1 MDAKVRSECFHCGL
15 PVPANYHQT
24 LEVLGK
30 EREFCCVGCYSV
42 AETIVSNGLTDYYQ
56 FRTEQAIRPDQEL
69 PPELVAFD
77 EEDIQAEYRVSQP
90 DSATT
95 DQPSSIILLSESIRC
110 SACAWLIERTMRKIS
125 GVTGVQVN
133 VAAQTINLQ
142 WQPES
147 IELSKI
153 LKRLHQ
159 LGYAA
164 LPYKPEQALAIN
176 VKQQKSW
183 LRRLGLAG
191 LGMMQVMMYAVG
203 LYLGAWDDINQQH
216 GHFLRLVSFLIATP
230 VLFYAG
236 FPFYFSAIQSL
247 RQLRLN
253 MDVPITLAL
262 FLAYGASIWAV
273 LTQSGEVY
281 FDSVTMFV
289 FFLLIGRYLEF
300 RARQQ
305 VSEKVYK
312 GQNSLP
318 VYAER
323 VNISETQGKMVSLK
337 KLQQGDEI
345 LIRPGATVP
354 IDGELISEQAEV
366 NEAMLNG
373 EFLPRQ
379 KLQGQMVMAG
389 SVNTHQAIRLK
400 VCGTLDN
407 SYWAKLLSMQ
417 EAALLEKPRIGLLA
431 DTVARYFVL
440 FILLLAATVAWYW
453 LRHDPQEALWI
464 TLSVLVVS
472 CPCALGLATPIA
484 MTCGA
489 LAHNQRN
496 VLIKGQHFLQNTS
509 HITDVIFDK
518 TGTLTEGAFV
528 VDKVEL
534 FSEQSKQDVLAI
546 IAALES
552 QSEHPIAQAFYEYQN
567 NEVTATDIKHH
578 SFAGVSGSI
587 KGDTFYFG
595 NRQFIESCG
604 AQFEQVESQ
613 SENSGLWLYDG
624 QRLLAHVQLTDKV
637 REQAKSMVMQ
647 LKSKGYR
654 LHILSG
660 DPSEQTEHLA
670 KQLGIQSWANGMTP
684 EQKLSY
690 VKSLQ
695 STGARVMMVGDGL
708 NDAPVMSAAD
718 SSVAMAKASDLT
730 RTTAD
735 SYLLSENLLD
745 IPFILQ
751 KSRQTQSVIK
761 QNISWALIYNAVMIP
776 FAAMGYIPPYL
787 AAIGMSLS
795 SIVVVVNSLKLKR
808 EQKQVVN

>member
-1 MDAKVRSECFHCGL
+1 MDAKVRGECFHCGL
-15 PVPANYHQT
+15 PIPANYHQT
-24 LEVLGK
+24 LEVLNK
-30 EREFCCVGCYSV
+30 EREFCCAGCYSV
-42 AETIVSNGLTDYYQ
+42 AETIVNNGLTDYYQ

-69 PPELVAFD
+69 PPELIAFD
-77 EEDIQAEYRVSQP
+77 EEDIQAEYLVGENNN
-90 DSATT
+90 SATN
-95 DQPSSIILLSESIRC
+95 DKSSSIILLSESIRC
-110 SACAWLIERTMRKIS
+110 SACAWLIERTLRKLT
-125 GVTGVQVN
+125 GVTGAQVN

-142 WQPES
+142 WQPET

-176 VKQQKSW
+176 IKQQKSW
-183 LRRLGLAG
+183 LRRLGMAG

-203 LYLGAWDDINQQH
+203 LYLGAWDDVNQQH
-216 GHFLRLVSFLIATP
+216 GHFLRWVSFFIATP

-247 RQLRLN
+247 RQFRLN

-262 FLAYGASIWAV
+262 FLAYSASIWAV
-273 LTQSGEVY
+273 ITQSGEVY

-312 GQNSLP
+312 GQNTLP
-318 VYAER
+318 VYAEK
-323 VNISETQGKMVSLK
+323 IDYEQSQGKMISLK
-337 KLQQGDEI
+337 KLQQSDEI

-354 IDGELISEQAEV
+354 IDGELITEQAEV

-379 KLQGQMVMAG
+379 KHQGQMVMAG
-389 SVNTHQAIRLK
+389 SVNTHQAIRIK
-400 VCGTLDN
+400 VTSNASN
-407 SYWAKLLSMQ
+407 SYWTKLLSMQ
-417 EAALLEKPRIGLLA
+417 EAALLEKPKIGLLA

-440 FILLLAATVAWYW
+440 FILLLATVVAWYW
-453 LRHDPQEALWI
+453 LRHEPQEALWI

-518 TGTLTEGAFV
+518 TGTLTEGTFT

-534 FSEQSKQDVLAI
+534 FADRSKEQVLAI
-546 IAALES
+546 IAALEV
-552 QSEHPIAQAFYEYQN
+552 QSEHPIALAFYEYQSKDVVAN
-567 NEVTATDIKHH
+567 DIEHH
-578 SFAGVSGSI
+578 SFAGVSGKI
-587 KGDTFYFG
+587 GGQQYWFG
-595 NRQFIESCG
+595 NRQFIESRG
-604 AQFEQVESQ
+604 ATIELPSD
-613 SENSGLWLYDG
+613 SGLWLYDG
-624 QRLLAHVQLTDKV
+624 QHLIAHIVLTDKI
-637 REQAKSMVMQ
+637 RQQAKSMVEQ
-647 LKSKGYR
+647 LKDKGYR

-660 DPSEQTEHLA
+660 DPSEQTEKVA
-670 KQLGIQSWANGMTP
+670 KQLGIELWSHAMLP

-695 STGARVMMVGDGL
+695 TNGARVLMVGDGL

-718 SSVAMAKASDLT
+718 SSIAMAKASDLT

-735 SYLLSENLLD
+735 AYLLSEKLLD
-745 IPFILQ
+745 IPFVLR

-761 QNISWALIYNAVMIP
+761 QNISWALAYNTVMIP

-795 SIVVVVNSLKLKR
+795 SIVVVLNSLKLKR
-808 EQKQVVN
+808 ESKQAMS

>member
-1 MDAKVRSECFHCGL
+1 MDAKVRGDCFHCGL
-15 PVPANYHQT
+15 PIPANYQQT

-42 AETIVSNGLTDYYQ
+42 AETIVNNGLVDYYQ
-56 FRTEQAIRPDQEL
+56 FRTEQAVRPDQEL
-69 PPELVAFD
+69 PPELIAFD
-77 EEDIQAEYRVSQP
+77 EVDIQSEYLVEQGSQT
-90 DSATT
+90 SENNNT
-95 DQPSSIILLSESIRC
+95 SSIILLSESIRC
-110 SACAWLIERTMRKIS
+110 SACAWLIERTLRKLS

-142 WQPES
+142 WKTDT

-176 VKQQKSW
+176 IKQQKSW

-203 LYLGAWDDINQQH
+203 LYLGAWDDVNQQH
-216 GHFLRLVSFLIATP
+216 GHFLRWVSFFIATP

-247 RQLRLN
+247 RQFRLN

-273 LTQSGEVY
+273 ITQSGEVY

-318 VYAER
+318 VYAEK
-323 VNISETQGKMVSLK
+323 VTGNESQGKMVSLK
-337 KLQQGDEI
+337 KLKIGDEI

-354 IDGELISEQAEV
+354 IDGELVSEQAEV

-373 EFLPRQ
+373 EFLPRN
-379 KLQGQMVMAG
+379 KHQGQMVMAG
-389 SVNTHQAIRLK
+389 SVNNHQAIRIK
-400 VCGTLDN
+400 VSGNTSN

-417 EAALLEKPRIGLLA
+417 EAALLEKPKVGLLA

-440 FILLLAATVAWYW
+440 FILLLAAVVAWYW
-453 LRHDPQEALWI
+453 LRHEPKEALWI

-518 TGTLTEGAFV
+518 TGTLTEGAFT

-534 FSEQSKQDVLAI
+534 LADHSKDQVLAI
-546 IAALES
+546 IAALEA
-552 QSEHPIAQAFYEYQN
+552 QSEHPIALAFYEYQSKDVFAN
-567 NEVTATDIKHH
+567 DIEHH
-578 SFAGVSGSI
+578 SFAGVSGKI
-587 KGDTFYFG
+587 KEQRYWFG
-595 NRQFIESCG
+595 NRQFIEDCG
-604 AQFEQVESQ
+604 AITEQKVDA
-613 SENSGLWLYDG
+613 GLWLYDG
-624 QRLLAHVQLTDKV
+624 QKVVAQVLLTDKI
-637 REQAKSMVMQ
+637 RQQAKLMVEQ
-647 LKSKGYR
+647 LKAKGYR

-660 DPSEQTEHLA
+660 DPSEQTEQVA
-670 KQLGIQSWANGMTP
+670 QQLGIEIWCHAMNP

-695 STGARVMMVGDGL
+695 VTGAHVLMVGDGL

-718 SSVAMAKASDLT
+718 SSIAMAKASDLT

-735 SYLLSENLLD
+735 AYLLSENLLD
-745 IPFILQ
+745 IPFVLK

-761 QNISWALIYNAVMIP
+761 QNISWALAYNAVMIP

-808 EQKQVVN
+808 EKKQGIG

>member
-1 MDAKVRSECFHCGL
+1 MDAKVRGECFHCGL
-15 PVPANYHQT
+15 PIPANYHQT

-42 AETIVSNGLTDYYQ
+42 AETIVNNGLTDYYQ

-77 EEDIQAEYRVSQP
+77 EEDIQAEYLVSQNE
-90 DSATT
+90 SSSTG
-95 DQPSSIILLSESIRC
+95 QSSSIILLSESIRC
-110 SACAWLIERTMRKIS
+110 SACAWLIERTLRKLP

-176 VKQQKSW
+176 AKQQKSW

-203 LYLGAWDDINQQH
+203 LYLGAWDDVNQQH

-273 LTQSGEVY
+273 ITQSGEVY

-318 VYAER
+318 VYAEKIE
-323 VNISETQGKMVSLK
+323 NEQTQGKMVSLK

-379 KLQGQMVMAG
+379 KHQGQMVMAG
-389 SVNTHQAIRLK
+389 SVNTHQGIRLK
-400 VCGTLDN
+400 VSGTLDN

-453 LRHDPQEALWI
+453 LRHEPQEALWI

-567 NEVTATDIKHH
+567 NEVTATNIKNH

-587 KGDTFYFG
+587 KGDAFYFG

-604 AQFEQVESQ
+604 GLFEQVESQ
-613 SENSGLWLYDG
+613 SENAGLWLYNG
-624 QRLLAHVQLTDKV
+624 QRLLAHVQLTDKI
-637 REQAKSMVMQ
+637 RAQAKAMVKQ
-647 LKSKGYR
+647 LKAKGYR

-660 DPSEQTEHLA
+660 DPSQQTELLA
-670 KQLGIQSWANGMTP
+670 NQLGIESWANGMTP

-695 STGARVMMVGDGL
+695 SNGARVMMVGDGL

-735 SYLLSENLLD
+735 AYLLSENLLD
-745 IPFILQ
+745 IPFILK
-751 KSRQTQSVIK
+751 KSHQTQSVIK

-808 EQKQVVN
+808 EKMQDKN

>member
-1 MDAKVRSECFHCGL
+1 MDAKVRGECFHCGL
-15 PVPANYHQT
+15 PIPANYQQT

-42 AETIVSNGLTDYYQ
+42 AETIVNNGLVDYYQ
-56 FRTEQAIRPDQEL
+56 FRTEQAVRPDQEL
-69 PPELVAFD
+69 PPELMAFD
-77 EEDIQAEYRVSQP
+77 EADIQSEYLQEEGGQTSEN
-90 DSATT
+90 ANT
-95 DQPSSIILLSESIRC
+95 SSIFLLSESIRC
-110 SACAWLIERTMRKIS
+110 SACAWLIERTLRKIN

-142 WQPES
+142 WQSEI
-147 IELSKI
+147 IELSNI

-159 LGYAA
+159 LGYVA

-176 VKQQKSW
+176 IKQQKSW

-203 LYLGAWDDINQQH
+203 LYLGAWDDVNQQH
-216 GHFLRLVSFLIATP
+216 GHFLRWVSFFIATP

-273 LTQSGEVY
+273 ITQSGEVY

-318 VYAER
+318 VYAEKIEGS
-323 VNISETQGKMVSLK
+323 VAEGKMVSLK
-337 KLQQGDEI
+337 KLVQGDEI
-345 LIRPGATVP
+345 LIRPGATIP
-354 IDGELISEQAEV
+354 IDGELVSAQAEV

-373 EFLPRQ
+373 EFLPRH
-379 KLQGQMVMAG
+379 KHQGQMVMAG
-389 SVNTHQAIRLK
+389 SVNNHQAIRIK
-400 VCGTLDN
+400 VSGNTSN

-417 EAALLEKPRIGLLA
+417 EAALLEKPKVGLLA

-440 FILLLAATVAWYW
+440 FILLLAAVVAWYW
-453 LRHDPQEALWI
+453 LRHEPKEALWI

-518 TGTLTEGAFV
+518 TGTLTEGTFT
-528 VDKVEL
+528 VDKIEL
-534 FSEQSKQDVLAI
+534 LADRSKDQALAI
-546 IAALES
+546 IAALEA
-552 QSEHPIAQAFYEYQN
+552 QSEHPIALAFYQYQSK
-567 NEVTATDIKHH
+567 DIVANDIEHH
-578 SFAGVSGSI
+578 SFAGVSGKI
-587 KGDTFYFG
+587 NGQTYWFG
-595 NRQFIESCG
+595 NRQFIEDCG
-604 AQFEQVESQ
+604 CIIETS
-613 SENSGLWLYDG
+613 SDSGLWLYDG
-624 QRLLAHVQLTDKV
+624 NKLIAHIVLTDKI
-637 REQAKSMVMQ
+637 REQAKSMVEQ
-647 LKSKGYR
+647 LKGKGYR

-660 DPSEQTEHLA
+660 DPSEQTEKVA
-670 KQLGIQSWANGMTP
+670 KQLGIELWSHAMIP

-695 STGARVMMVGDGL
+695 TNGARVLMVGDGL

-718 SSVAMAKASDLT
+718 SSIAMAKASDLT

-735 SYLLSENLLD
+735 AYLLSEHLLD
-745 IPFILQ
+745 IPFVLK

-761 QNISWALIYNAVMIP
+761 QNITWALAYNAVMIP

-808 EQKQVVN
+808 ENKQGIN

>member
-1 MDAKVRSECFHCGL
+1 MDAKVRGECFHCGL
-15 PVPANYHQT
+15 PIPANYQQT

-42 AETIVSNGLTDYYQ
+42 AETIVNNGLVDYYQ

-69 PPELVAFD
+69 PPELMAFD
-77 EEDIQAEYRVSQP
+77 ETDIQSEYLVEQSSQT
-90 DSATT
+90 SEKNNT
-95 DQPSSIILLSESIRC
+95 SSIILLSESIRC
-110 SACAWLIERTMRKIS
+110 SACAWLIERTLRKIN

-142 WQPES
+142 WQSEA
-147 IELSKI
+147 IELSNI

-159 LGYAA
+159 LGYSA

-176 VKQQKSW
+176 IKQQKSW

-203 LYLGAWDDINQQH
+203 LYLGAWDDVNQQH
-216 GHFLRLVSFLIATP
+216 GHFLRWVSFFIATP

-247 RQLRLN
+247 RQFRLN

-273 LTQSGEVY
+273 ITQSGEVY

-318 VYAER
+318 VYAEK
-323 VNISETQGKMVSLK
+323 VTGNESQGKMVSLK
-337 KLQQGDEI
+337 KLQFGDEI

-354 IDGELISEQAEV
+354 IDGELVSAQAEV

-373 EFLPRQ
+373 EFLPRH
-379 KLQGQMVMAG
+379 KHQGQMVMAG
-389 SVNTHQAIRLK
+389 SVNNHQAIRIK
-400 VCGTLDN
+400 VSGNTSN

-417 EAALLEKPRIGLLA
+417 EASLLEKPKVGLLA

-440 FILLLAATVAWYW
+440 FILLLAAVVAWYW
-453 LRHDPQEALWI
+453 LRHEPQEALWI

-518 TGTLTEGAFV
+518 TGTLTEGTFT

-534 FSEQSKQDVLAI
+534 LADHSKDQVLAI
-546 IAALES
+546 IAALEA
-552 QSEHPIAQAFYEYQN
+552 QSEHPIAQAFYEHQVKDVVAN
-567 NEVTATDIKHH
+567 DIKHH
-578 SFAGVSGSI
+578 SFAGVSGKI
-587 KGDTFYFG
+587 KEQRYWFG

-604 AQFEQVESQ
+604 GDTEKKMD
-613 SENSGLWLYDG
+613 SGLWLYDG
-624 QRLLAHVQLTDKV
+624 QNLVAHIVLTDKI
-637 REQAKSMVMQ
+637 RQQAKLMVEQ
-647 LKSKGYR
+647 LKAKGYR

-660 DPSEQTEHLA
+660 DPSEQTEQVA
-670 KQLGIQSWANGMTP
+670 QQLGIEIWCHAMNP

-695 STGARVMMVGDGL
+695 ANGARVLMVGDGL

-718 SSVAMAKASDLT
+718 SSIAMAKASDLT

-735 SYLLSENLLD
+735 AYLLSEHLLD
-745 IPFILQ
+745 IPFVLK

-761 QNISWALIYNAVMIP
+761 QNITWALAYNAVMIP

-808 EQKQVVN
+808 ENKQGIS

>member
-1 MDAKVRSECFHCGL
+1 MDAKVRGECFHCGL
-15 PVPANYHQT
+15 PIPANYQQT

-42 AETIVSNGLTDYYQ
+42 AETIVNNGLTDYYQ

-69 PPELVAFD
+69 PPELTAFD
-77 EEDIQAEYRVSQP
+77 EVDIQSEYLTSTDASQSI
-90 DSATT
+90 DRNS
-95 DQPSSIILLSESIRC
+95 SSILLLSESIRC
-110 SACAWLIERTMRKIS
+110 SACAWLIERTLRKLT

-133 VAAQTINLQ
+133 VATQTISLQ
-142 WQPES
+142 WQPDT

-153 LKRLHQ
+153 LKQLHQ
-159 LGYAA
+159 LGYSA

-176 VKQQKSW
+176 IRQQKSW

-203 LYLGAWDDINQQH
+203 LYLGAWDDVNQQH
-216 GHFLRLVSFLIATP
+216 GHFLRWVSFFIATP

-247 RQLRLN
+247 RQFRLN

-273 LTQSGEVY
+273 VTQSGEVY

-318 VYAER
+318 VYAEK
-323 VNISETQGKMVSLK
+323 VEAEQSQGKMVSLK

-354 IDGELISEQAEV
+354 IDGELVSEQAEV

-373 EFLPRQ
+373 EFLPRH
-379 KLQGQMVMAG
+379 KHQGQMVMAG
-389 SVNTHQAIRLK
+389 SVNNHQAIRIK
-400 VCGTLDN
+400 VAATVDN
-407 SYWAKLLSMQ
+407 SYWAKLLHMQ
-417 EAALLEKPRIGLLA
+417 EAALLEKPKIGLLA

-440 FILLLAATVAWYW
+440 FILLLAAVVAWYW
-453 LRHDPQEALWI
+453 MLNEPQEALWI

-518 TGTLTEGAFV
+518 TGTLTEGIFT

-534 FSEQSKQDVLAI
+534 LSGLSEKEVLAI
-546 IAALES
+546 IAALEA
-552 QSEHPIAQAFYEYQN
+552 QSEHPIAQAFYEFKEDDLN
-567 NEVTATDIKHH
+567 AEHIKHH
-578 SFAGVSGSI
+578 SFSGVSGLI
-587 KGDTFYFG
+587 NNKRYWFG
-595 NRQFIESCG
+595 NRQF
-604 AQFEQVESQ
+604 VESHGATI
-613 SENSGLWLYDG
+613 SSTNDNGLWLYDE
-624 QRLLAHVQLTDKV
+624 QKLIAHIELKDKV
-637 REQAKSMVMQ
+637 RDQAKAMVNQ
-647 LKSKGYR
+647 LKAKHYR

-660 DPSEQTEHLA
+660 DPSEQTEQVA
-670 KQLGIQSWANGMTP
+670 TQLGIELWAHAMSP
-684 EQKLSY
+684 EQKMSY
-690 VKSLQ
+690 VKALQ
-695 STGARVMMVGDGL
+695 ANGKHVLMVGDGL

-718 SSVAMAKASDLT
+718 SSIAMAKASDLT

-735 SYLLSENLLD
+735 AYLLSENLLD
-745 IPFILQ
+745 IPFVLK
-751 KSRQTQSVIK
+751 KSKQTQSVVK
-761 QNISWALIYNAVMIP
+761 QNISWALAYNATMIP

-808 EQKQVVN
+808 EMKKGVN

>member
-1 MDAKVRSECFHCGL
+1 MDAKVRGECFHCGL
-15 PVPANYHQT
+15 PIPANYHQT

-30 EREFCCVGCYSV
+30 ERGFCCVGCYSV
-42 AETIVSNGLTDYYQ
+42 AETIVNNGLTDYYQ

-69 PPELVAFD
+69 PAELIAFD
-77 EEDIQAEYRVSQP
+77 EEDIQAEYLVDQNKAP
-90 DSATT
+90 AT
-95 DQPSSIILLSESIRC
+95 DNKSSSIILLSESIRC
-110 SACAWLIERTMRKIS
+110 SACAWLIERTLRKLN

-142 WQPES
+142 WQPET

-159 LGYAA
+159 LGYSA

-203 LYLGAWDDINQQH
+203 LYLGAWDDVNQQH
-216 GHFLRLVSFLIATP
+216 GHFLRWVSFFIATP

-247 RQLRLN
+247 RQFRLN

-273 LTQSGEVY
+273 ITQSGEVY

-318 VYAER
+318 VYAEKMIG
-323 VNISETQGKMVSLK
+323 NEAHGKMVSLK

-373 EFLPRQ
+373 EFLPRH
-379 KLQGQMVMAG
+379 KHQGQMVMAG
-389 SVNTHQAIRLK
+389 SVNTHQAIRIK
-400 VCGTLDN
+400 VSGNASN

-417 EAALLEKPRIGLLA
+417 EAALLEKPKIGLLA

-440 FILLLAATVAWYW
+440 FILLLATVVAWYW
-453 LRHDPQEALWI
+453 LRHEPQEALWI

-518 TGTLTEGAFV
+518 TGTLTEGTFT

-534 FSEQSKQDVLAI
+534 LADRSKAQVLAV
-546 IAALES
+546 IAALEA
-552 QSEHPIAQAFYEYQN
+552 QSEHPIALAFYQYQSK
-567 NEVTATDIKHH
+567 DIIANDIEHH
-578 SFAGVSGSI
+578 SFAGVSGKI
-587 KGDTFYFG
+587 NEQTYWFG

-604 AQFEQVESQ
+604 GRFEKVA

-624 QRLLAHVQLTDKV
+624 QTIIAHLVLTDKI
-637 REQAKSMVMQ
+637 REQARDMIQQ
-647 LKSKGYR
+647 LKAKGYR

-660 DPSEQTEHLA
+660 DPSEQTEQVA
-670 KQLGIQSWANGMTP
+670 KQLGIELWANGMAP

-695 STGARVMMVGDGL
+695 TRGERVLMVGDGL

-718 SSVAMAKASDLT
+718 SSIAMAKASDLT

-735 SYLLSENLLD
+735 AYLLSENLLD
-745 IPFILQ
+745 IPFVLQ

-761 QNISWALIYNAVMIP
+761 QNISWALLYNAVMIP

-808 EQKQVVN
+808 EKKKSIS